1 MSESLN
7 SDQQQQLLFM
17 MLLQQHEQIAMMGM
31 GKIKSPVTEKIER
44 DLKSAKYAIDTLV
57 MLEKFTKGNLSKE
70 LSGYLTQM
78 LTNLRM
84 NFADEKKKESV
95 GGAKKEES
103 PKTDGGSS
111 ANGDSSGEGSSKN
124 GGASKAGGSAKKEEG
139 QKKSNASKNARPD
152 TSGEDSS
159 GEGSSGGDS
168 SKKEDK

>member
-31 GKIKSPVTEKIER
+31 GKIKSPVTDKIER

-57 MLEKFTKGNLSKE
+57 MLEKFTSGNLSKE

-95 GGAKKEES
+95 GAAKTGDS
-103 PKTDGGSS
+103 PKTDENTKT
-111 ANGDSSGEGSSKN
+111 AETSKN
-124 GGASKAGGSAKKEEG
+124 GGSSNND
-139 QKKSNASKNARPD
+139 KSPKDGDGSKNANSD
-152 TSGEDSS
+152 TSGK
-159 GEGSSGGDS
+159 DS